1 MNNNNKISLKIKFKV
16 IKMKK
21 MKKLLKKMGK
31 NQKDVGIHFANPQ
44 AKSWLIGL
52 YQSLKLQ
59 VHSFLSMV

>member
-31 NQKDVGIHFANPQ
+31 NQKDVGIHFANP
-44 AKSWLIGL
+44 
-52 YQSLKLQ
+52 
-59 VHSFLSMV
+59 